1 MDENSEKCIEEQL
14 KLIEDI
20 SEIIKTQISD
30 IDNAGRSIILLDA
43 VEDLKRANILNT
55 KRLYLEFFNDIVNF
69 LLSKLREERKENFR
83 FLLLNI
89 RTLLDIYGQLLYL
102 CNQDENK
109 QASICMANLLFTL
122 ANTVGKPEEKDSE
135 AQKQAYEGVRESY
148 NKNYRYYKPF
158 LDREGINIP
167 EDMELFSRRK
177 LEKKLKLNFPPLSQ
191 ILKKEIIETSSPET
205 IKFFPKISHR
215 IYNTYKFTSNYIHG
229 NVLAKSMHGNEKLW
243 IIAEV
248 QMLSSL
254 VVDLINTKILKGSRK
269 AELIGWLEKLSQKR
283 PEFVNFWQERNRN
296 T

>member
-1 MDENSEKCIEEQL
+1 MDKNSEECIEEQL

-20 SEIIKTQISD
+20 SEIIKAQISD
-30 IDNAGRSIILLDA
+30 IDNTGRSVILPDA
-43 VEDLKRANILNT
+43 VENLKRVNILHI

-69 LLSKLREERKENFR
+69 LLGRLKEEREENFR

-109 QASICMANLLFTL
+109 QASICMTNSLFTL
-122 ANTVGKPEEKDSE
+122 ANTIGKPEEGDSE

-148 NKNYRYYKPF
+148 NRNYRYYKPF
-158 LDREGINIP
+158 LDREGIDIP
-167 EDMELFSRRK
+167 EDMESFSRIR
-177 LEKKLKLNFPPLSQ
+177 LEKELKLNFPPLSQ

-205 IKFFPKISHR
+205 IRFFPKSSHR
-215 IYNTYKFTSNYIHG
+215 IYNTYKHISNYIHG
-229 NVLAKSMHGNEKLW
+229 NVLAKGIHGNEKLW
-243 IIAEV
+243 IIYET
-248 QMLSSL
+248 QILSNL
-254 VVDLINTKILKGSRK
+254 LVDLINTKILKGGRK
-269 AELIGWLEKLSQKR
+269 TELIEWMEKLSQKR